1 MELRD
6 LVMMTADANDG
17 GRIVNT
23 GDLLDLQI
31 SEAAAEDRIWI
42 DPATGY
48 GFVFLPWSLTTDEDR
63 NREAEFFNAGEA
75 ADVDS

>member
-23 GDLLDLQI
+23 GDLCHQQI
-31 SEAAAEDRIWI
+31 SEATADGRIWI

-48 GFVFLPWSLTTDEDR
+48 GFVMLPWNLTTDEDR
-63 NREAEFFNAGEA
+63 ERERTFFESGETA
-75 ADVDS
+75 

>member
-23 GDLLDLQI
+23 GDLIDLQI
-31 SEAAAEDRIWI
+31 SEAAAEGRLWI

-48 GFVFLPWSLTTDEDR
+48 GFAFLPWKLTTDEDR
-63 NREAEFFNAGEA
+63 QREAEFFNAGKC
-75 ADVDS
+75 ADERL